1 VADKLET
8 NADAIKALLRPEVT
22 SLSRYRLVRHEN
34 VTKLDQNENS
44 FGPPEPVQRA
54 LLESGHNV
62 PFHRYPDLEATEL
75 RKALGELCDWPHEG
89 ILVGNGSNE
98 LLLMLA
104 LSTLEKG
111 RTAIAPSPSFST
123 YGFVARLMGAD
134 VVEVPAEENLAH
146 KGERFEAAI
155 EKHRPV
161 LVFLCTPNN
170 PTGIAMSPSEVL
182 AVANSFRGLLVV
194 DEAYWEFSGW
204 SAREILPSHPNV
216 VVLRTFSKAA
226 GLAGLRM
233 GYLIAHP
240 ELAQEIQKTQL
251 PYAVNEISRR
261 GALAACNHYDAIRA
275 RALEII
281 EERERL
287 YKHMEALGGIQPYPS
302 QTNFIL
308 FECAAGANPV
318 FDGLVTRGVL
328 VRNLSAHPRLG
339 RCLRVTV
346 GRREENDEFLEA
358 LSGTLEELT

>member
-1 VADKLET
+1 VARDLET
-8 NADAIKALLRPEVT
+8 NVDAIRALLRPEVT

-34 VTKLDQNENS
+34 VVKLDQNENS
-44 FGPPEPVQRA
+44 LGPPEPVSRA
-54 LLESGHNV
+54 LKAAGQNV
-62 PFHRYPDLEATEL
+62 PFHRYPDLEATDL
-75 RKALGELCDWPHEG
+75 RKALGKLCDWPHDG

-134 VVEVPAEENLAH
+134 LVEVPAEENLAH
-146 KGERFEAAI
+146 HGERFEAAI
-155 EKHRPV
+155 EKHDPG

-170 PTGIAMSPSEVL
+170 PTGIAMSPSEVE
-182 AVANSFRGLLVV
+182 AVADSFRGLLVV
-194 DEAYWEFSGW
+194 DEAYFEFSGW
-204 SAREILPSHPNV
+204 SAREMLPSHPRL

-233 GYLIAHP
+233 GYLMAHP
-240 ELAQEIQKTQL
+240 RLAQEIQKTQL

-261 GALAACNHYDAIRA
+261 GALAACEHYDSIRA
-275 RALEII
+275 RARDIV
-281 EERERL
+281 EERDRL
-287 YKHMEALGGIQPYPS
+287 FTRLKSLRGIRPYSS
-302 QTNFIL
+302 QTNFVL
-308 FECAAGANPV
+308 FECAAGADPV
-318 FDGLVTRGVL
+318 FDGLVTRRVL
-328 VRNLSAHPRLG
+328 VRNLSSHPRLR

-358 LSGTLEELT
+358 LSGTLEELA